1 MVEKL
6 EKGIMYASMYTF
18 FLFFTQMEH
27 IIYTIL
33 QLVFFRCQI
42 CLENL
47 SLLEHTEILHS
58 V

>member
-6 EKGIMYASMYTF
+6 EKGIMYVSMCI

-27 IIYTIL
+27 IIYTVL
-33 QLVFFRCQI
+33 QLAFFKYQI

-47 SLLEHTEILHS
+47 SLLEH
-58 V
+58 